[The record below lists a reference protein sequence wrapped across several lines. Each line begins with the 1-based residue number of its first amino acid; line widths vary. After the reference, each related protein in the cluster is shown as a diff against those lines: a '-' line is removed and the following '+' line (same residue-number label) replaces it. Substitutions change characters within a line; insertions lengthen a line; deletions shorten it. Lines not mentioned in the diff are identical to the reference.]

1 MDELMMNMLTVYL
14 PIGQPDYSEEKAK
27 ERMSDIVA
35 GYFITVSKG
44 GQHTLRMQYDPLT
57 FNFNIK
63 TRVQE
68 ISSFKKKFT
77 KA

>member
-1 MDELMMNMLTVYL
+1 
-14 PIGQPDYSEEKAK
+14 
-27 ERMSDIVA
+27 MSDIVA